1 MITLSIVIVNWNT
14 GQILLDC
21 LESIY
26 SDPPGFPFEV
36 FVVDNASTDGSALT
50 AQSRYPQ
57 AKVILSDVNLGFAR
71 GNNRAIEQAQGD
83 FVLLLNPDTI
93 LKGGALQTLKQFLED
108 HPDSGAAGAMLL
120 NPDGSLQYSCSP
132 EPTLAREFLRLF
144 HLGGVRPDGY
154 YNMGEW
160 NTSEP
165 RRVEVLLGACV
176 MIRREALKQV
186 GLLDEGFF
194 MYSEEVDYCRR
205 LRDAGWLIYWVPQA
219 KVVHL
224 GGQSTRQAAVR
235 MFLELYKAKVQ
246 YFRKHHGSVP
256 AQLYKL
262 ILFFAGLA
270 RLISAPLIWLQPG
283 SKAEDRQNLVTNYR
297 QLLKALPGM

>member
-71 GNNRAIEQAQGD
+71 GNNRAIEQAQGE

-108 HPDSGAAGAMLL
+108 HPDCGAAGAMLL